1 MQPTYAIATSGT
13 GRRHGIKNGKPWHH
27 IIDPRT
33 LQPATTDVALA
44 TGASIAA
51 CFATT
56 LPVAAI
62 GSPDIIVPAAQG
74 PSVTQQLTNRTQS
87 TWPWYITRAS
97 GFVAAAAL
105 IILILSG
112 VGFIT
117 GRSFAILEPLT
128 AWATHRAIGIIF
140 AISVSIHML
149 ALLFDHF
156 APFTILQILLPFASN
171 YHPVTLFGVNVGSL
185 YVALGVIA
193 FYLVAAIVISS
204 LLWIDKKPR
213 LWKLTHFTSYL
224 VLIFVFIHALYLG
237 TDLTSG
243 ALRVIWIIGGCIGG
257 VAILIRL
264 SRRARARR

>member
-1 MQPTYAIATSGT
+1 MRKIFHTIS
-13 GRRHGIKNGKPWHH
+13 
-27 IIDPRT
+27 
-33 LQPATTDVALA
+33 VALLCA
-44 TGASIAA
+44 AAVTSIAI
-51 CFATT
+51 T
-56 LPVAAI
+56 PNVIAADT
-62 GSPDIIVPAAQG
+62 PDIIVPAAQG
-74 PSVTQQLTNRTQS
+74 PSVSQQLTNRTQS

-105 IILILSG
+105 FVLILSG

-140 AISVSIHML
+140 GISVSIHML

-171 YHPVTLFGVNVGSL
+171 YHPVTLLGVNFGSL

-193 FYLVAAIVISS
+193 FYLVGAIVISS
-204 LLWIDKKPR
+204 LLWIDKKPH
-213 LWKLTHFTSYL
+213 LWKFIHFTAYL

-243 ALRVIWIIGGCIGG
+243 ALRIVWIIGGSIGG
-257 VAILIRL
+257 VAVLIRL